1 VTALDGF
8 IIGATIGIMLGETTI
23 ETTMVTADIATT
35 ATSIERRGQTDRHRE
50 GSTKCAASSLQ
61 PS

>member
-1 VTALDGF
+1 MSDTNGITKVTALDGF

-35 ATSIERRGQTDRHRE
+35 ATSI
-50 GSTKCAASSLQ
+50 
-61 PS
+61 